1 MNSAT
6 DPNSFLVQEIFHV
19 PWSNVYQSKEP
30 YQTWDLIRDFEK
42 QTQQEEDESDR
53 NEREKVGEKW
63 K

>member
-19 PWSNVYQSKEP
+19 PWSNVYKSKEP
-30 YQTWDLIRDFEK
+30 YQTWDLKVTRNER
-42 QTQQEEDESDR
+42 ESDR